1 MRSAASTNIVIRST
15 LIRST
20 VNKVSNGIETALE
33 DNHQIQRSFTHNY
46 SSGYSCGRGLDP
58 PSTTTVTSYSCSC
71 RMTLTLII
79 VLSVGDASNPGET
92 NHGGGS

>member
-46 SSGYSCGRGLDP
+46 SSGYSCGCGRGLDP
-58 PSTTTVTSYSCSC
+58 PSTTTVTQV
-71 RMTLTLII
+71 MI
-79 VLSVGDASNPGET
+79 VVAE
-92 NHGGGS
+92 